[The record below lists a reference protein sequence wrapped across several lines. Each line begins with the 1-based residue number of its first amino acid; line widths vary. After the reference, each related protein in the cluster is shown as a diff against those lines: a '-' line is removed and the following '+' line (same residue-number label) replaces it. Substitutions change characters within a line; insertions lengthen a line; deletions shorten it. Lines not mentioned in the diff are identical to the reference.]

1 MYFGLKIKS
10 NPDFDARNIAARLF
24 LCHRLRPELIKGIL
38 EKLYTGQ
45 MSVSAVEH
53 MTDGAIMSLRELKKT
68 EGDVSS
74 VMRNHLETWGKNF
87 HEPSEKDFA
96 YLEKQFGFSKSDLVG
111 KVSETPELHI
121 NSARQL
127 ADFVKQYIKGQDQ
140 AIEHLA
146 VPFFQH
152 LDSKRKHYTCR
163 IKTPVLLMGPTGIGK
178 SEVLRVFAKACD
190 CPVIRINSSEIVPT
204 GWRGIHLTDVIA
216 REITDTVTIKH
227 LEYAVIVFHE
237 FDKITHYGQ
246 KITSSSGSDGDTDM
260 MRDIMRLFE
269 TEHSL
274 HLENGFDSE
283 KMNTKSYKLPV
294 DNLLVIFDG
303 AFHGIESII
312 KRRLRIDNSI
322 GFTCSSQDQYTN
334 VNLQSLVTND
344 DLVEWGYMPELLGR
358 IGETIV
364 MNPLTQEVIYEIMTS
379 AKENIL
385 QSHIDYCSKNNI
397 DLHFSDEAL
406 YYIAGEAQRSG
417 LGFRNVKTILSK
429 ALNRLYF
436 EMPNVQ
442 ATQEMKTIEISKEY
456 VMNTICAKQ
465 L

>member
-1 MYFGLKIKS
+1 MYFYFSAYGHQRKFVVQYFCYNAVIYGGIFYVRQAK
-10 NPDFDARNIAARLF
+10 DARLPLHYLGIHRGDAVFHMVKLPRGRARID
-24 LCHRLRPELIKGIL
+24 CAQRRRDRMAEADRR
-38 EKLYTGQ
+38 
-45 MSVSAVEH
+45 SA
-53 MTDGAIMSLRELKKT
+53 
-68 EGDVSS
+68 
-74 VMRNHLETWGKNF
+74 
-87 HEPSEKDFA
+87 
-96 YLEKQFGFSKSDLVG
+96 
-111 KVSETPELHI
+111 
-121 NSARQL
+121 
-127 ADFVKQYIKGQDQ
+127 GQDRRRHV
-140 AIEHLA
+140 HLRRA
-146 VPFFQH
+146 Q
-152 LDSKRKHYTCR
+152 
-163 IKTPVLLMGPTGIGK
+163 
-178 SEVLRVFAKACD
+178 
-190 CPVIRINSSEIVPT
+190 
-204 GWRGIHLTDVIA
+204 
-216 REITDTVTIKH
+216 
-227 LEYAVIVFHE
+227 
-237 FDKITHYGQ
+237 
-246 KITSSSGSDGDTDM
+246 
-260 MRDIMRLFE
+260 
-269 TEHSL
+269 
-274 HLENGFDSE
+274 
-283 KMNTKSYKLPV
+283 
-294 DNLLVIFDG
+294 DG

-312 KRRLRIDNSI
+312 KRRLRIGTSI

-364 MNPLTQEVIYEIMTS
+364 MNPLTQDVIYEIMTS